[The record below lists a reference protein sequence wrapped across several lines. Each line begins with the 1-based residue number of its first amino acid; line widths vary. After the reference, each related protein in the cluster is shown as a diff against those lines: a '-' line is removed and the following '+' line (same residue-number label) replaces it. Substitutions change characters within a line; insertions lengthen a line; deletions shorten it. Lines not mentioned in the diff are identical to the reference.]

1 MFGMI
6 ARSFFLF
13 LFSFFLKFPP
23 HGKCFNFGFSGGL
36 KHRLQSRSSLRNSRR
51 RLSTLEFKKAK
62 RPNSSATTPEI
73 LNQVNNQIRKKKLLI
88 LNDRFFIEMETGIL
102 FFSPLRYLLVFQQ
115 QTAQPQPEHQD
126 PHHGQ
131 HDFVHFPRS
140 RPRPGGRVHVQ
151 SHQQF
156 RKSRD

>member
-62 RPNSSATTPEI
+62 RPNLSATTPEI
-73 LNQVNNQIRKKKLLI
+73 LNQVNNQIRKKTFNFKRSI
-88 LNDRFFIEMETGIL
+88 FHRNGNGNFVFFPTQISVGI
-102 FFSPLRYLLVFQQ
+102 STTNCSTPTRTSRSASRTARLRALSSKS
-115 QTAQPQPEHQD
+115 TKTWRASTCAKPPAIPE
-126 PHHGQ
+126 
-131 HDFVHFPRS
+131 VT
-140 RPRPGGRVHVQ
+140 
-151 SHQQF
+151 
-156 RKSRD
+156 